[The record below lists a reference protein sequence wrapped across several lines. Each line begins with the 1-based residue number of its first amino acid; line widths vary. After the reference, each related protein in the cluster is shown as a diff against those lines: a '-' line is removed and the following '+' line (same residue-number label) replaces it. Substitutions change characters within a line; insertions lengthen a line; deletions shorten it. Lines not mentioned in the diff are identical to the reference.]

1 MKAEH
6 FVCRWALVTLAL
18 GLGACQPTEDA
29 PEADAELVE
38 QSQSQVSATVMRQRS
53 DLIKA
58 VLAADPNV
66 DNPLLWAGIA
76 NTETDMAFCY
86 GEHSPQ
92 ECPGPYSSD
101 CNGPILAGYADGACI
116 NQAGGLGMF
125 QFDAPGTYSNT
136 LAVYGNGI
144 LTVQGSITR
153 AVQYVKDMAW
163 NSEYTPYFA
172 TYQDM
177 YNWLNNIR
185 VGGPSWDLWLGVL
198 ARHYNGTTW
207 GSSDWAY
214 VKTKYDTKTRAML
227 NLYGESYWYGTTPPP
242 PPGTTCSPEGGLF
255 CGNNGVPGDSNFLY
269 VCKGGVPVV
278 KQVCANGCNRAPAGQ
293 PDSCLSGSAAPK
305 TCSCANGAYKNGT
318 PIPQS
323 LTYCGFRTCGSDNN
337 LYECGTGNQWLNT
350 GVACGGSCSC
360 ANGSHI
366 NGTTISAAN
375 TSCHMEVCGGGNTF
389 YECMGTSWSA
399 VSGSYCR
406 MN

>member
-1 MKAEH
+1 MNAEH
-6 FVCRWALVTLAL
+6 FVCRWALLTLAL
-18 GLGACQPTEDA
+18 GLGACQPTEDT
-29 PEADAELVE
+29 PEADTALAE
-38 QSQSQVSATVMRQRS
+38 QSQSQISATVMRQRS

-58 VLAADPNV
+58 VLAAEPRV

-76 NTETDMAFCY
+76 NTETGMAFCY
-86 GEHSPQ
+86 GELSPY

-101 CNGPILAGYADGACI
+101 CNGPIVAGYWDGACSAR
-116 NQAGGLGMF
+116 AGGLGMF
-125 QFDAPGTYSNT
+125 QFDYPGTYDDT
-136 LAVYGNGI
+136 LRVYGTGI

-153 AVQYVKDMAW
+153 AVQYVIDMAW
-163 NSEYTPYFA
+163 NSPYTPYFP
-172 TYQDM
+172 TWQDN

-198 ARHYNGTTW
+198 ARHYNGKEW
-207 GSSDWAY
+207 GTSEWAA
-214 VKTKYDTKTRAML
+214 VKAKYDAGTRAML

-255 CGNNGVPGDSNFLY
+255 CGNNGVPGDSNTLY

-293 PDSCLSGSAAPK
+293 SDSCLSGSNPPK
-305 TCSCANGAYKNGT
+305 TCSCANGAYKNGN

-337 LYECGTGNQWLNT
+337 LYECTTTNQWVNT

-360 ANGSHI
+360 ANGAHL
-366 NGTTISAAN
+366 NGTLINAAD
-375 TSCHMEVCGGGNTF
+375 TSCHMEVCGGSNTF
-389 YECMGTSWSA
+389 YECLGTSWSA